1 MTIDELRA
9 DTVLLKRD
17 WVVLPPDYLQTLDR
31 VLAALPALIDMAEV
45 GQEITHHLAIMWMEC
60 EGVDDFREA
69 AARLAALPGPGKEPT
84 DAKSL

>member
-31 VLAALPALIDMAEV
+31 VLAALPALLDMAEA
-45 GQEITHHLAIMWMEC
+45 GQETADYVWQHHRISAPRFY
-60 EGVDDFREA
+60 DA
-69 AARLAALPGPGKEPT
+69 AARLAALPGQEARH
-84 DAKSL
+84 D